1 MYERKR
7 NVVNAA
13 QRLFIEKG
21 FQNTSIQDILEE
33 AKISK
38 GTFYN
43 YFNSKRECLT
53 AIIENG
59 IEEVQSRRRKLLVSQ
74 EGQYINSLDFLVE
87 QMAIVMQVYRDEN
100 LMPIYEAIFQSGD
113 PELQRFVTR
122 NYLQEMDWLAS
133 RIVDIYGEQAR
144 PYCYD
149 CTILIHGM
157 QTQMI
162 TSWRIIRKEPID
174 IKGIV
179 RYVLKRMDVIVKQLI
194 EQEDLFLGDY
204 AKDFFLKEVGLEKV
218 TEKQIVIQLK
228 EFLSDINEESQAGK
242 EYVEALLDEFQSAKL
257 KMYVIEALIIS
268 FTKVFEKTVFEK
280 RAKDVSG
287 LIWSFIEVNRK

>member
-43 YFNSKRECLT
+43 YFNSKRECLI

-59 IEEVQSRRRKLLVSQ
+59 LEEVKNRRRKLLISQ
-74 EGQYINSLDFLVE
+74 EGQDINSPDFLVE
-87 QMAIVMQVYRDEN
+87 QMAITSQVNRDEN
-100 LMPIYEAIFQSGD
+100 LIPIYEAIFQSGD
-113 PELQRFVTR
+113 PDLQQFVTQ
-122 NYLQEMDWLAS
+122 NYLLGMDWLAS
-133 RIVDIYGEQAR
+133 RIVDIYGEEAK
-144 PYCYD
+144 PYSYD

-157 QTQMI
+157 QKQMI
-162 TSWRIIRKEPID
+162 TAWRIIRKEPFD
-174 IKGIV
+174 IKEII

-194 EQEDLFLGDY
+194 EQNDIFLGNH
-204 AKDFFLKEVGLEKV
+204 AKEFSSKEVGQKKV
-218 TEKQIVIQLK
+218 TEEQIVTRLK
-228 EFLSDINEESQAGK
+228 EFLNDINEFQAGK
-242 EYVEALLDEFQSAKL
+242 EYCEALLNEFQSPKL
-257 KMYVIEALIIS
+257 KMYVIEALVIS
-268 FTKVFEKTVFEK
+268 FTKVFDKTVFEK
-280 RAKDVSG
+280 RATDVSG
-287 LIWSFIEVNRK
+287 LIWSFIEENRK